1 MEYEEID
8 KLLAR
13 KSKYKLFE
21 LIKDKADKVDLEDF
35 ITELYTKKELEEIL
49 GD

>member
-13 KSKYKLFE
+13 KSKYELFE
-21 LIKDKADKVDLEDF
+21 LVKDKADKVDLEDF